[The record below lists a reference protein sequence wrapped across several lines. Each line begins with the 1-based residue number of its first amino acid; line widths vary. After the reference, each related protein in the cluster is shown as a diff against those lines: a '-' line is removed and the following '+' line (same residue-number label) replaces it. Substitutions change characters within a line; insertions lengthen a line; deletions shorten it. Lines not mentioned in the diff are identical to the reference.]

1 MLVVL
6 LSQYFAD
13 WFCLSEGGF
22 MADST
27 VQSAHAVVKKHVLR
41 IVKGEAPYD
50 RIPRLFSY
58 AQRRLEGAGGGTW
71 RWIKMSDEAGFRC
84 GLSLWEEIYPAF
96 PELAQ
101 RSDDRVI
108 DSAAVLFS
116 SMVRDSL
123 KLGTYLRL
131 ASPTRKDTAR
141 AVEMAAWDILALSS
155 FLNYLRHVGVER
167 FREENTCGYW

>member
-13 WFCLSEGGF
+13 RFCLSEGGF

-41 IVKGEAPYD
+41 IVKGEVPHNK
-50 RIPRLFSY
+50 IPRLFSY
-58 AQRRLEGAGGGTW
+58 AQKRLEGAGAGIW

-84 GLSLWEEIYPAF
+84 GLSLWEEIYLAF

-123 KLGTYLRL
+123 KLGTYPRL
-131 ASPTRKDTAR
+131 AAKDTAR
-141 AVEMAAWDILALSS
+141 AAEMAAWDILALSS
-155 FLNYLRHVGVER
+155 FLNYLRDVGVER